1 MVQSPEMSL
10 LGPTR
15 EGDKLRDGEYL
26 GQYLSFSKFV
36 DSSLYAFIL
45 NLLMVNM
52 VWVAVI
58 CQVLCG
64 NNMAHSAGIF
74 ELAFFVKGQFIR
86 V

>member
-1 MVQSPEMSL
+1 M
-10 LGPTR
+10 
-15 EGDKLRDGEYL
+15 
-26 GQYLSFSKFV
+26 

-74 ELAFFVKGQFIR
+74 AGFFCERTIYKSVGGIYLLIKEMDMVQRSPGL
-86 V
+86 